1 MRANRDVVE
10 AFINGEV
17 LHNANM
23 ISTGDRLFS
32 YNTCIAEKYK
42 ERGLDRCAINETT
55 YSVTTTKHHNLL
67 MRCMQIPYIVLTDI
81 PIGTQT
87 LKQYCIYRDL

>member
-1 MRANRDVVE
+1 MRANRDIVE
-10 AFINGEV
+10 AFINGKV

-42 ERGLDRCAINETT
+42 ERMLDKCIVNETT

-67 MRCMQIPYIVLTDI
+67 MRYMQIPYTVLTDV
-81 PIGTQT
+81 PIGTQS
-87 LKQYCIYRDL
+87 LKQYCIYCDL